1 MNKATLIGRVGKDP
15 ESRNL
20 RDDEKV
26 VSFSLATEESW
37 RDKATGER
45 KSKTEWHNIV
55 IFNQGLGKVASQ
67 YVLKGSRL
75 CVEGKITTRK
85 WQDKDGNDRYT
96 TEIVLD
102 KFGGYLELLGDKNDG
117 SGERQSSSGSSSKP
131 AASSNR
137 SADLDDD
144 IPF

>member
-20 RDDEKV
+20 REDEKV

-37 RDKATGER
+37 RDKQTGER

-55 IFNQGLGKVASQ
+55 IFNQGLGKIASQ
-67 YVLKGSRL
+67 YVTKGSRI

-85 WQDKDGNDRYT
+85 WKDRDDNDRYT

-102 KFGGYLELLGDKNDG
+102 KFGGYLELLSDKSEGASSGGGSPAG
-117 SGERQSSSGSSSKP
+117 SGASKP
-131 AASSNR
+131 APAR
-137 SADLDDD
+137 HADLDDD